1 MTATM
6 GHRRVIRSLIWCLL
20 SFPAILAERLSPDQ
34 KAPQFARG
42 SGGLILNPPFEDE
55 QKTVAGPPATSVV
68 NEDGVQREEM
78 ATLKLVDGELV
89 RVVEGSYS
97 YKSPEG
103 IPVSVHYVA
112 DENGYRAGFR
122 LGAAATG
129 VMMESLI
136 RPLGPTVG
144 SIGPNI
150 GPRIGP
156 PGQGGTTYL
165 PSKPNVDRSYLP
177 PQ

>member
-1 MTATM
+1 MRSR
-6 GHRRVIRSLIWCLL
+6 GHPRQYSQLDAIWCLL
-20 SFPAILAERLSPDQ
+20 SFPAFFAERLSPDQ

-42 SGGLILNPPFEDE
+42 SGGLILNPPFESE
-55 QKTVAGPPATSVV
+55 QREPRTGPLTSTNVV
-68 NEDGVQREEM
+68 GEDDVQREEV

-122 LGAAATG
+122 LGAAAAGTSTG
-129 VMMESLI
+129 SLI
-136 RPLGPTVG
+136 RPVGP
-144 SIGPNI
+144 SIGSNI
-150 GPRIGP
+150 GPHVASVGS
-156 PGQGGTTYL
+156 GSTTYL

>member
-1 MTATM
+1 MTTTM
-6 GHRRVIRSLIWCLL
+6 GRREIIFSLIWCLL
-20 SFPAILAERLSPDQ
+20 SFPASFTERLSPDQ

-42 SGGLILNPPFEDE
+42 SGGLILKPPFEDE
-55 QKTVAGPPATSVV
+55 QRAAAGRSITTNV
-68 NEDGVQREEM
+68 NEDEIQREEI
-78 ATLKLVDGELV
+78 ATLKDVDGELV

-122 LGAAATG
+122 IGAAATG
-129 VMMESLI
+129 VM
-136 RPLGPTVG
+136 R
-144 SIGPNI
+144 

-156 PGQGGTTYL
+156 LKPAVGEPYIGPLGPGPGTMYL
-165 PSKPNVDRSYLP
+165 PSNPNTDRSYLP